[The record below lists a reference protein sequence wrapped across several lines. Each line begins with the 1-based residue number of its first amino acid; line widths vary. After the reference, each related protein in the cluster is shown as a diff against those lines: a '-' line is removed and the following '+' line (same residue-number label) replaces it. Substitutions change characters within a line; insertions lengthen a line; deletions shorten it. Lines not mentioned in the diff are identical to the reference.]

1 MSINTG
7 AGTRFAIG
15 PILTADLPKDS
26 AAAITQLKGITYVQV
41 GELENIGDYGD
52 EAADVSFTGLSDG
65 RVRHL
70 KGAFDA
76 GTVALPVALD
86 AGDAGQVAMVA
97 AQKNRSRY
105 NYPFQVTYVD
115 GQVDYFVGKVMSSRK
130 TNIQNGDV
138 LRRSFNVGI
147 NSEIF
152 ETTGSA

>member
-15 PILTADLPKDS
+15 PILTADLPKDTE
-26 AAAITQLKGITYVQV
+26 AATTQLKGLTYLEV
-41 GELENIGDYGD
+41 GEAETIGDYGD
-52 EAADVSFTGLSDG
+52 EAADANFTGLADG

-76 GTVALPVALD
+76 GNTDITVGFD
-86 AGDAGQVAMVA
+86 SGDAGQKAMVL

-105 NYPFQVTYVD
+105 DYPIKVSYVD
-115 GQVDYFVGKVMSSRK
+115 GQVDYFVCKVMSSRK
-130 TNIQNGDV
+130 TNISNGDV
-138 LRRSFNVGI
+138 LRRNFTVGI

-152 ETTGSA
+152 EVVPA